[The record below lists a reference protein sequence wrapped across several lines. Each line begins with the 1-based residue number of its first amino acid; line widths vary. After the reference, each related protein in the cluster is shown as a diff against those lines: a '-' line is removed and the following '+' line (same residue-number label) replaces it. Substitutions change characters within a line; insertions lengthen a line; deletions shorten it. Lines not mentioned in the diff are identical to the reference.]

1 MLLLMEK
8 RLKPAQNVLEQP
20 RKIIMANLSTS
31 LWECFFIIGGCMN
44 KLKEEEYFN
53 KLKLYI
59 VSYSNDVAL
68 GIDHTPK
75 EKEYTE
81 NRCTQVLKECP
92 SCIFINPKTTGII
105 FHEAMDLGFDKVV
118 YKIGTII
125 TSAHES
131 IKKQEINVTK
141 EKMFS

>member
-1 MLLLMEK
+1 
-8 RLKPAQNVLEQP
+8 
-20 RKIIMANLSTS
+20 
-31 LWECFFIIGGCMN
+31 MN

-59 VSYSNDVAL
+59 VSYSNDIVL
-68 GIDHTPK
+68 KVNHTPK

-81 NRCTQVLKECP
+81 NRCTQVLEECP